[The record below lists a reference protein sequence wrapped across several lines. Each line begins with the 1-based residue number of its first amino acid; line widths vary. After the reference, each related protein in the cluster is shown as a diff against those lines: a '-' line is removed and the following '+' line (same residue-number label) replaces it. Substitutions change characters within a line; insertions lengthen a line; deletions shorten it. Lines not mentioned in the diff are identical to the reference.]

1 MDKARFT
8 RLENEIEKTLEAIK
22 IELVDMEFKRD
33 NKAMVLRL
41 FIDSDNGVD
50 MELCTQATRAVK
62 NHIDLEDIYYD
73 QLEVSSPG
81 LDRVLKKDKDFFR
94 FTGSKIKVKT
104 SKEFDGPRTIV
115 GIMTEADS
123 NCLQVDTGEQIFKIP
138 RQFITIAR
146 LKPEI

>member
-33 NKAMVLRL
+33 HKAMVLRL

-62 NHIDLEDIYYD
+62 NHIDMKDIYYD
-73 QLEVSSPG
+73 HLEVSSPG

-104 SKEFDGPRTIV
+104 SKEFEGPRNIV
-115 GIMTEADS
+115 GIMTEADG
-123 NCLQVDTGEQIFKIP
+123 NCLKVDTGEQIFEIP
-138 RQFITIAR
+138 RQLITIAR